1 MLLFYARK
9 RADFSETTA
18 PDWVT
23 AWLSKRAEKEEK
35 IANPVEK
42 PINEAVKAKRQQARQ
57 QKVEDGIEELRL
69 WLKDIIRN
77 GILGMVDKG
86 FAWFE
91 NMAWRMVDAQAG
103 GLATMVRNLG
113 GTNFYAESWQSR
125 FMTQLLSIYVVIEGY
140 KNNKSLDNLLQQDIR
155 SLIGFTQNQDE
166 LKEQSGISDN
176 WLALCKQNLDIDH
189 ITTER
194 NWLCGIETKR
204 YALVL

>member
-1 MLLFYARK
+1 
-9 RADFSETTA
+9 
-18 PDWVT
+18 
-23 AWLSKRAEKEEK
+23 
-35 IANPVEK
+35 
-42 PINEAVKAKRQQARQ
+42 
-57 QKVEDGIEELRL
+57 
-69 WLKDIIRN
+69 
-77 GILGMVDKG
+77 MVDKG

-204 YALVL
+204 YALVLQFIVNGQGRQFTLTSGLVIRAELVFFPSVSPLRAIIKTQTAST